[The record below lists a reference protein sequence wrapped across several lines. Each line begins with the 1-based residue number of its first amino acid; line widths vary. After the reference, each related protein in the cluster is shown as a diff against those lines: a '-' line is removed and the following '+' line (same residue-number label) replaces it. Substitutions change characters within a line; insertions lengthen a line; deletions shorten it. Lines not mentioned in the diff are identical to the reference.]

1 MLKIPRRHCHRPST
15 EHGYCRDTARDRTRE
30 CRVAGLAVENREG
43 TIKSGNG
50 REGSKYGIEDYLEIK
65 QVALMMLG

>member
-1 MLKIPRRHCHRPST
+1 
-15 EHGYCRDTARDRTRE
+15 
-30 CRVAGLAVENREG
+30 LAVENREG